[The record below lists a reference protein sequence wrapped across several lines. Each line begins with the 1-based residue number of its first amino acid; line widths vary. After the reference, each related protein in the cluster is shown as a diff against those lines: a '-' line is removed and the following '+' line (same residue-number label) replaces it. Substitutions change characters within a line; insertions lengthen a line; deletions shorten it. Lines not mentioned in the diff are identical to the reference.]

1 MPIFYYIF
9 AETIIRCDIMLRS
22 GNKKIKVVDL
32 FCGIGGLSYGF
43 VKKGFDVVAGF
54 DIDDTCRYAFEENN
68 RGRFFNQD
76 VNTVTKEQLDELFEK
91 ADIKILAGCAPCQ
104 PFSSYAFKVKEKD
117 RNKFGLLYAFG
128 RLVQEVKPEI
138 VTMENVLQILSFKQA
153 PVLEDFIKTLENE
166 GYRVSVNKVF
176 CPDYGIPQTR
186 KRLVL
191 LASRLGD
198 ISLLEKTHKPENYVT
213 VRDVIGNLPAI
224 NAGETCESDPLHTA
238 RKLTALNMKRI
249 KATPYGG
256 GWKDWPEELILNC
269 HKKGTGKT
277 FGSVYGRM
285 LWDEPSP
292 TITTLCTGIGNGRF
306 GHPEQDRALSLRE
319 AALLQT
325 FPVDYRFFP
334 DTETFSLRNVS
345 RYIGNAVPPLLG
357 EVIAESIKRHLK
369 TYKEK
374 LSGSYP
380 SDVDKAKVT
389 VGAIG

>member
-1 MPIFYYIF
+1 M
-9 AETIIRCDIMLRS
+9 
-22 GNKKIKVVDL
+22 
-32 FCGIGGLSYGF
+32 
-43 VKKGFDVVAGF
+43 
-54 DIDDTCRYAFEENN
+54 
-68 RGRFFNQD
+68 
-76 VNTVTKEQLDELFEK
+76 
-91 ADIKILAGCAPCQ
+91 
-104 PFSSYAFKVKEKD
+104 
-117 RNKFGLLYAFG
+117 
-128 RLVQEVKPEI
+128 
-138 VTMENVLQILSFKQA
+138 VL
-153 PVLEDFIKTLENE
+153 
-166 GYRVSVNKVF
+166 
-176 CPDYGIPQTR
+176 
-186 KRLVL
+186 
-191 LASRLGD
+191 
-198 ISLLEKTHKPENYVT
+198 
-213 VRDVIGNLPAI
+213 

>member
-1 MPIFYYIF
+1 
-9 AETIIRCDIMLRS
+9 
-22 GNKKIKVVDL
+22 
-32 FCGIGGLSYGF
+32 
-43 VKKGFDVVAGF
+43 
-54 DIDDTCRYAFEENN
+54 
-68 RGRFFNQD
+68 
-76 VNTVTKEQLDELFEK
+76 
-91 ADIKILAGCAPCQ
+91 
-104 PFSSYAFKVKEKD
+104 
-117 RNKFGLLYAFG
+117 
-128 RLVQEVKPEI
+128 
-138 VTMENVLQILSFKQA
+138 
-153 PVLEDFIKTLENE
+153 
-166 GYRVSVNKVF
+166 
-176 CPDYGIPQTR
+176 
-186 KRLVL
+186 
-191 LASRLGD
+191 
-198 ISLLEKTHKPENYVT
+198 
-213 VRDVIGNLPAI
+213 
-224 NAGETCESDPLHTA
+224 
-238 RKLTALNMKRI
+238 MKRI

-334 DTETFSLRNVS
+334 FSLRNVS